1 MEKRLTALKIINAA
15 GLMSL
20 VLFAVCWQPGVTV
33 ATKGLE
39 TETVAQPAERNFS
52 IRDNPQQAACASHQ
66 HLVRHDFLL
75 SSRVMSEEVKASLVP
90 HI

>member
-39 TETVAQPAERNFS
+39 TETVAESAERNFS
-52 IRDNPQQAACASHQ
+52 IAANPPAGRLCHQ

>member
-52 IRDNPQQAACASHQ
+52 IAATPSKPLAPVTST
-66 HLVRHDFLL
+66 LFGT
-75 SSRVMSEEVKASLVP
+75 
-90 HI
+90 IFF

>member
-20 VLFAVCWQPGVTV
+20 VLLAVCWQPGVTV

-39 TETVAQPAERNFS
+39 TETVAEPAERNFS
-52 IRDNPQQAACASHQ
+52 IAATP
-66 HLVRHDFLL
+66 
-75 SSRVMSEEVKASLVP
+75 SRPLAPVTSTLFGT
-90 HI
+90 IFF